1 MGTSRKRFLGTLSPN
16 FLEVDDRLEGS
27 IATEAWSFL
36 YGADVIRVHDV
47 AVAIQLRELLAMPTD
62 EVVA

>member
-1 MGTSRKRFLGTLSPN
+1 LGTLAPD
-16 FLEVDDRLEGS
+16 FLDDDDRLEGS
-27 IATEAWSFL
+27 TATEAWSIL

-47 AVAIQLRELLAMPTD
+47 AVAVQLRELLTMPTD